1 MLRSWDFLNHG
12 EERIKPILCH
22 PEFISGSSHSK
33 TLGNTQKEEVVT
45 STMGQMPK
53 QVRHDKVC
61 RDSKAAFTLAEVLI
75 TLGIIGVVAAMTL
88 PTLIQNHQK
97 QVLLTQLK
105 KNYAILNQAVQMMK
119 AEHDGIDPVQMPFVH
134 QQWDHPVYLETR
146 LFGPEL
152 AKYLPVVWHKP
163 DEDQIMCF
171 ENAED
176 WNYKYM
182 NGNAVSNRNSSF
194 YLSGNGN
201 GNAHYSWQL
210 NNGAC
215 LHFDYGGN
223 WGWEPNATGSTRRRF
238 IIDVNGSDKRPNQIG
253 RDVFYFIFE
262 PDGKILPEGY
272 YLTKEQL
279 KNNGGTGCTNYMGLG
294 CATVIMNNGWSF
306 PKDYPWK

>member
-1 MLRSWDFLNHG
+1 MV
-12 EERIKPILCH
+12 
-22 PEFISGSSHSK
+22 ISEQGPVNSKQFKSVLSHS
-33 TLGNTQKEEVVT
+33 LDNQF
-45 STMGQMPK
+45 S
-53 QVRHDKVC
+53 R
-61 RDSKAAFTLAEVLI
+61 RDEKNCSQFTVYSSLKKKFAFTLAEVLI

-176 WNYKYM
+176 WNYKFM